1 MAGAAPGG
9 GAAGG
14 GAGGAA
20 GGVAGGG
27 EGGTAGTSG
36 GGGAGG
42 AACDTN
48 LGKAMK
54 FTGAVDMVAGDLGAD
69 STFGNGP
76 RTLELWAKF
85 EGPDSWKAEGSII
98 ELGKPSGN
106 NKVWGIDMSGRN
118 GTAGVFGPYVNGVS
132 DNNGINA
139 PPQLAD
145 TPENVGWLHLSWAY
159 EGNGGKLEFTVD
171 GKVLPTEVPVAGFML
186 DTSPGY
192 VLLGASQNFGNQG
205 WTGVMDEVRIWNVY
219 KTPQQITDGMKQIMK
234 PDAANLVAYYQFNE
248 GTGGDVG
255 DSTGKATHKLSLC
268 TAAAG
273 ACPAA
278 NAAMPTWV
286 DSDVPGP
293 FTCAP

>member
-1 MAGAAPGG
+1 MKRSKLVGFGVAITGLGLLVGCSEDAPVNSGTGGTGGQTTGGGGAETAGTTAGGGMAGAAPGG

-145 TPENVGWLHLSWAY
+145 TPENVGWLH
-159 EGNGGKLEFTVD
+159 
-171 GKVLPTEVPVAGFML
+171 
-186 DTSPGY
+186 
-192 VLLGASQNFGNQG
+192 
-205 WTGVMDEVRIWNVY
+205 
-219 KTPQQITDGMKQIMK
+219 
-234 PDAANLVAYYQFNE
+234 
-248 GTGGDVG
+248 
-255 DSTGKATHKLSLC
+255 
-268 TAAAG
+268 
-273 ACPAA
+273 
-278 NAAMPTWV
+278 
-286 DSDVPGP
+286 
-293 FTCAP
+293 